1 MVNQFLTDLQ
11 LVSSWTNFV
20 LPLTDED
27 DPNLSFE
34 EEQLDFPTRSPLQ
47 VLRQGHG
54 PSVQPGRGG
63 HSGRGGRGGAVGQGG
78 QKRRHE
84 GGVGRQPAHPGYYT
98 AQGSQQFAPPPPGA
112 YDPAHPGYGQVG
124 EAGRPALGAQVPLGQ
139 GWQPGSSELLD
150 MVVKAVARINEGGVA
165 KKQKKDEVDNNSV
178 EEPLVPV
185 IIKGLDVED
194 DGVSKICWAIR
205 SKLRPFTGSQEEFWD
220 HQDQVAHPIR
230 ESFDTDFL
238 RLDPV
243 NSQVTLRDHDRG
255 ATRTIKQYLKQNI
268 RVEKTKLVTDGTGY
282 DANDVGFRR
291 EYVESTGVYQV
302 VSGLWQY
309 QTNLWM
315 IRRDDHSGVL
325 LLRMLHDVKFF
336 LPTLLAK
343 FADKNTRDKKQLE
356 VVTYFV
362 DECLRQNSQRGRQG
376 RPPLNYDEVRR
387 VAKSAL
393 HNIYSGS
400 GVSLAGDFDLDA
412 CSFDPYTASAS
423 AGAGV
428 DGMARSRN
436 RNRNRGRGGGG
447 ASAGAG
453 LTAGSA
459 GASTTPGAVAS
470 TGGGP
475 LPCRAWNAGTCT
487 WVPCKFS
494 HFCSK
499 VLQGGGFCK
508 KNHKVTDHK

>member
-1 MVNQFLTDLQ
+1 
-11 LVSSWTNFV
+11 
-20 LPLTDED
+20 
-27 DPNLSFE
+27 
-34 EEQLDFPTRSPLQ
+34 
-47 VLRQGHG
+47 
-54 PSVQPGRGG
+54 
-63 HSGRGGRGGAVGQGG
+63 
-78 QKRRHE
+78 
-84 GGVGRQPAHPGYYT
+84 
-98 AQGSQQFAPPPPGA
+98 
-112 YDPAHPGYGQVG
+112 
-124 EAGRPALGAQVPLGQ
+124 
-139 GWQPGSSELLD
+139 
-150 MVVKAVARINEGGVA
+150 MVVKAVARINEGGVV
-165 KKQKKDEVDNNSV
+165 KKKKKDEVDNNSV

-205 SKLRPFTGSQEEFWD
+205 SRLRPFAGSQEEFWD

-282 DANDVGFRR
+282 DSNDVGFRR
-291 EYVESTGVYQV
+291 EYAESTGVYQV

-343 FADKNTRDKKQLE
+343 FADKTTRDKKQLE

-447 ASAGAG
+447 APTGAG
-453 LTAGSA
+453 LAAGFT
-459 GASTTPGAVAS
+459 GAPTTPGAVAS

-475 LPCRAWNAGTCT
+475 LPCRAWNTGTCT

-494 HFCSK
+494 HFCNK

-508 KNHKVTDHK
+508 KNHKATDHK